1 MEVIGIDVGFGFTK
15 ATSGNHST
23 IFKSLIG
30 DSTEIQ
36 FQSSLKES
44 ASEDNLHVTFDD
56 KSYFLGDYAEK
67 QSNVRQFTLDQE
79 TLLTDYIKLLALTAA
94 GRCFRSGGSINV
106 VSGLPV
112 GYLKRDYK
120 RVTELIKGRHKIT
133 FHGEGGKQVSK
144 TLHVQNVQMMPQP
157 VGTIFNLLMDDTGK
171 IVNGDLARQK
181 IGVVDIGFRTTDFTI
196 FDQLQ
201 YVERGSSTMETGISK
216 CFSIIA
222 NKLRQESGVNVE
234 LYRLYGAV
242 ATGMIKVRGKEYS
255 IASLRDKVY
264 SHSASAIANDVN
276 RLWNEEWDMDAV
288 ILTGGGCMEL
298 GQHLAPLIDGNV
310 IAMENSTDARLNNVQ
325 GYLKFGKYK
334 WGPSLPE
341 TPQESAEERAPEPE
355 GEASADDTAP
365 DAEDAGT
372 TRARKWLS
380 R

>member
-15 ATSGNHST
+15 ATNGKNFT

-30 DSTEIQ
+30 DSTDIQ
-36 FQSSLKES
+36 FHSSL
-44 ASEDNLHVTFDD
+44 AAGGSEDNLHITFDD
-56 KSYFLGDYAEK
+56 KSYFLGDYADR

-94 GRCFRSGGSINV
+94 GRCFRSGGAVNV

-120 RVTELIKGRHKIT
+120 RVTDLLRGRHKIT
-133 FHGEGGKQVSK
+133 FHEDGGKQLTKSI
-144 TLHVQNVQMMPQP
+144 HVQNVQMMPQP
-157 VGTIFNLLMDDTGK
+157 VGTIFNLLMDESGK
-171 IVNGDLARQK
+171 ITNGDLARQK
-181 IGVVDIGFRTTDFTI
+181 VGVVDIGFRTTDFTI
-196 FDQLQ
+196 FDRLQ

-234 LYRLYGAV
+234 LYRLYQAV
-242 ATGMIKVRGKEYS
+242 ETGMIKVRGKEYS

-264 SHSASAIANDVN
+264 AHSATAIANDVN
-276 RLWNEEWDMDAV
+276 RLWAEEWDMDAV

-298 GQHLAPLIDGNV
+298 GKHIAPLIDGNV
-310 IAMENSTDARLNNVQ
+310 IAMESDTDARLNNVQ

-341 TPQESAEERAPEPE
+341 APAERAAIRDAVPEEPAPETEEEPE
-355 GEASADDTAP
+355 ASRT
-365 DAEDAGT
+365 
-372 TRARKWLS
+372 RKWLS